1 VVKSHTRE
9 LALRSRGMALWVE
22 HLAACTARHDDKYR
36 KLAKSHLRE
45 LALHV
50 RNVTL
55 IFVEGA
61 DHFLEY
67 AEGRVDADCLTLGL
81 SRHLKID
88 VSRQN

>member
-1 VVKSHTRE
+1 MVKSHTRE

-22 HLAACTARHDDKYR
+22 HLAACTARHEKYR
-36 KLAKSHLRE
+36 KLVKSHLRE

-50 RNVTL
+50 GNVTL

-81 SRHLKID
+81 PRHLKID